1 MLAMVSNDELNALN
15 QIMVKQLKN
24 RYSDPNMH
32 KRFVIGVDR
41 SKMKLFDVEDAEH
54 DLINDVASGKKI
66 PEEDVPLF
74 DLTNTG
80 KKINAEGFQFT

>member
-1 MLAMVSNDELNALN
+1 
-15 QIMVKQLKN
+15 
-24 RYSDPNMH
+24 
-32 KRFVIGVDR
+32 VIGVDR